1 MDDVQYSLSSKRV
14 GWVMF
19 SIRVGGG
26 SGVGERLIPVKL
38 FYVYRNIPPRMVRR
52 GGGQFE
58 TKGMGGLTMFQRL
71 NTRRMTI

>member
-26 SGVGERLIPVKL
+26 EWGWRKVDPC
-38 FYVYRNIPPRMVRR
+38 
-52 GGGQFE
+52 
-58 TKGMGGLTMFQRL
+58 
-71 NTRRMTI
+71 